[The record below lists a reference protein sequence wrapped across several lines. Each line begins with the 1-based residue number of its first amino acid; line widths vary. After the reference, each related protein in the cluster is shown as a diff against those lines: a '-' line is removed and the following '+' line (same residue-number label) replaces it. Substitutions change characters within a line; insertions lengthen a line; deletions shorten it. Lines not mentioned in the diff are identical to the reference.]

1 MTDTPTLSQAAI
13 ANGPVL
19 RALAGDQA
27 LYTPAQ
33 VADAA
38 GVPTKNIARTLA
50 TLEREGLAQGGG
62 SDPWALTPA
71 GRRALAALD
80 VWEDRPERI
89 GSAEGATAEGRAKD
103 VLLVRHADLAPN
115 PLQPRRI
122 FDPVDLG
129 ELKLAIAGA
138 GEVLAPLLVTAP
150 GPDGRR
156 TILDGARRWE
166 AVRQLIEEGEWTEGQ
181 TLRAIEREASPGQ
194 VAFLGLTTNTQVRLT
209 PLEQA
214 YAYQA
219 LIEETGWSARHAA
232 HMTGRDPRGVQQMMQ
247 VLETALTADIER
259 HRADPRAFTWDDLR
273 RSVQNPSPAQREGT
287 AAKPPGEG
295 ESVRA
300 PPPPT
305 HFGGSATVATPPGD
319 PKPPPQRGLTPP
331 EALALA
337 ELADAQSRAIELGLD
352 HGGGW
357 APVRRYWL
365 HETASEL
372 ARMGLVVWN
381 HMHTKDGPHG
391 GLTPLGKERLAK
403 EFPDG
408 LDIGLAYQ
416 TPWIHALAPAE
427 APQTVIPVSAPAED
441 RDPEADPEAE
451 AYRGVEPVTLG
462 PSDLARREAEA
473 LRIAAQIA
481 SDEGWSSAD
490 LKALVADVAP
500 LPWSWTTPVNGWEYG
515 QLRDANGGL
524 IDLDGLADEVLP
536 VIAALMNFAGEP
548 AE

>member
-33 VADAA
+33 VAEAA
-38 GVPTKNIARTLA
+38 GVPAKNIARTLA

-62 SDPWALTPA
+62 GDPWALSPA
-71 GRRALAALD
+71 GRRALAALAT
-80 VWEDRPERI
+80 W
-89 GSAEGATAEGRAKD
+89 EGAAAGD

-115 PLQPRRI
+115 PLQPRQI

-138 GEVLAPLLVTAP
+138 GEVLAPLIVAP
-150 GPDGRR
+150 PDPETGGGRM
-156 TILDGARRWE
+156 ILDGARRWR
-166 AVRQLIEEGEWTEGQ
+166 AVGELIQEGKWPADRP
-181 TLRAIEREASPGQ
+181 LRALQREASPGQ

-305 HFGGSATVATPPGD
+305 HFGDSATVATPPGD

-337 ELADAQSRAIELGLD
+337 ELADAQSRALALGLPLAAE
-352 HGGGW
+352 GYT
-357 APVRRYWL
+357 PVRKYWL
-365 HETASEL
+365 YDTAAEL

-381 HMHTKDGPHG
+381 HLQARAGPHG
-391 GLTPLGKERLAK
+391 GPTPLGRQRLAE

-408 LDIGLAYQ
+408 PQIGETYQ
-416 TPWIHALAPAE
+416 TPWIPDPTALEESSGSGA

-441 RDPEADPEAE
+441 RDPEPDPEVE

-462 PSDLARREAEA
+462 PSELDRRRNEAW
-473 LRIAAQIA
+473 RIADQIA
-481 SDEGWSSAD
+481 CEEGWSSAD
-490 LKALVADVAP
+490 LKALFSDIAP
-500 LPWSWTTPVNGWEYG
+500 LPWFWNRPVKQWDYG
-515 QLRDANGGL
+515 GLRDWNGDE
-524 IDLDGLADEVLP
+524 INLDGELSELILP
-536 VIAALMNFAGEP
+536 ILAALMNFAGEP